1 MLKKSTHLLALLTCF
16 VIIASGCGKTTVNPK
31 NAAEQT
37 TPNPSQ
43 TSPTQTV
50 SPAATSQTD
59 EKEQPIKVYYGN
71 EDGSALTEHTAN
83 IRFTTPSS
91 KYLGA
96 LNALKQSQ
104 DAKAVPLCPDFMFKT
119 AELKDGN
126 LTVDLSFTPNDQLGS
141 NGESLLMQAIPKTLF
156 QFEEVKTIDLLVD
169 GKKQDSLMGHVE
181 LPHPMTRQ

>member
-1 MLKKSTHLLALLTCF
+1 MLKKTTRLLALTAC
-16 VIIASGCGKTTVNPK
+16 VTIVASGCGQTKQDPVNQR

-37 TPNPSQ
+37 SPSP
-43 TSPTQTV
+43 SV
-50 SPAATSQTD
+50 SPSATPQANQ
-59 EKEQPIKVYYGN
+59 KEQQIKVYYGN
-71 EDGSALTEHTAN
+71 EDGSALIENSAAL
-83 IRFTTPSS
+83 RYMTPSS

-104 DAKAVPLCPDFMFKT
+104 DPKAVPLCPNFTFKT

-126 LTVDLSFTPNDQLGS
+126 LTVDLSFTPNDQLGA

-156 QFEEVKTIDLLVD
+156 QFAEVTTIDLLVD

-181 LPHPMTRQ
+181 LPHPITRQ

>member
-1 MLKKSTHLLALLTCF
+1 MQNKMTRLLALTATVVM
-16 VIIASGCGKTTVNPK
+16 VISGCGKATVNPG
-31 NAAEQT
+31 NAAE
-37 TPNPSQ
+37 PISPSP
-43 TSPTQTV
+43 SPSQTV

-59 EKEQPIKVYYGN
+59 QKEQPIKVYYGN
-71 EDGSALTEHTAN
+71 EDGSALTENTAN

-104 DAKAVPLCPDFMFKT
+104 DTKAVPLCPNFKFKT

-169 GKKQDSLMGHVE
+169 GKKVDSLMGHVD